1 MVTLRVG
8 INIMEKRRLGTSHLE
23 ITPVGA
29 GAFAIGGWMWGQQDE
44 RDSIA
49 ALRAALE
56 SGVNWI
62 DTAPVYGEGRA
73 SEVTGRVIKSL
84 PTADRPLVFT
94 KFGLH
99 IVDGEREKSGSAA
112 QVERDCEEELVRL
125 GVDCIDL
132 FQLHWPA
139 PEPVAETAAACD
151 RLLKA
156 GKIRAV
162 GVSNFSAAELAE
174 WAATGLPLHSVQN
187 GFSLVRPEPSLEVLP
202 WCRKHHVGLLAYSP
216 LFRGLLSGTW
226 TAEKTF
232 PPGDHRGQRDDFQGE
247 HLKRWLQAIEELR
260 TLGNEIGLDVRQ
272 LAVSRLLHEP
282 GVSGVIVGVRNADQ
296 GTELARLAVPL
307 YPETLRAIDAI
318 ANRARLEADG

>member
-1 MVTLRVG
+1 MKKRRVG
-8 INIMEKRRLGTSHLE
+8 SSDLD
-23 ITPVGA
+23 ITPIGA
-29 GAFAIGGWMWGQQDE
+29 GAFAIGGWMWGDQDE

-49 ALRAALE
+49 ALHAALD

-62 DTAPVYGEGRA
+62 DSAPVYGEGKA
-73 SEVTGRVIKSL
+73 SEVTGKVIQTL
-84 PTADRPLVFT
+84 PPSKRPLVFT

-99 IVDGEREKSGSAA
+99 IVDGERVKSGSTA
-112 QVERDCEEELVRL
+112 QVERDCEAELVRL

-151 RLLKA
+151 RLLRA

-162 GVSNFSAAELAE
+162 GVSNFNAAALAE
-174 WAATGLPLHSVQN
+174 WVATGLPLHSVQN

-202 WCRKHHVGLLAYSP
+202 WCREHQVGLLAYSP

-226 TAEKTF
+226 TADKTF
-232 PPGDHRGQRDDFQGE
+232 PPGDHRGQRDDFRGE
-247 HLKRWLQAIEELR
+247 HLRRWLQAVEALR
-260 TLGNEIGLDVRQ
+260 ALGKEIGLDVRQ

-282 GVSGVIVGVRNADQ
+282 GVSGVIVGVRNARQ
-296 GTELARLAVPL
+296 GTGLAQLAAPL
-307 YPETLRAIDAI
+307 APDTIRAIDAI
-318 ANRARLEADG
+318 ADRARRRHEI

>member
-1 MVTLRVG
+1 M
-8 INIMEKRRLGTSHLE
+8 NKRHLGSSELE

-29 GAFAIGGWMWGQQDE
+29 GAFAIGGWMWGEQDE

-49 ALRAALE
+49 ALRAALAR
-56 SGVNWI
+56 GVNWI
-62 DTAPVYGEGRA
+62 DSAPVYGEGRA
-73 SEVTGRVIKSL
+73 SEVTGKVLKSL
-84 PTADRPLVFT
+84 PPSVRPLIFT

-99 IVDGEREKSGSAA
+99 IVNGERVKSGSAA
-112 QVERDCEEELVRL
+112 QVERDCEAELVRL

-139 PEPVAETAAACD
+139 PEPVGETAAACD

-162 GVSNFSAAELAE
+162 GVSNFSTAELAE
-174 WAATGLPLHSVQN
+174 WVATGFPLHCVQN

-202 WCRKHHVGLLAYSP
+202 WCREHHVGLLAYSP

-226 TAEKTF
+226 TADKTF
-232 PPGDHRGQRDDFQGE
+232 PPGDHRGQREDFQGE
-247 HLKRWLQAIEELR
+247 HLRRWLQAIEELR
-260 TLGNEIGLDVRQ
+260 SLGKEIGLNVRQ

-282 GVSGVIVGVRNADQ
+282 GVSGVIVGVRNAAQ
-296 GTELARLAVPL
+296 GTGLAQLAAPL
-307 YPETLRAIDAI
+307 TPETLRVVDTI
-318 ANRARLEADG
+318 ANRARRP

>member
-1 MVTLRVG
+1 MEDG
-8 INIMEKRRLGTSHLE
+8 IMNKRRLGSSELE

-29 GAFAIGGWMWGQQDE
+29 GAFAIGGWMWGEQDE

-49 ALRAALE
+49 ALRAALD

-62 DTAPVYGEGRA
+62 DSAPVYGEGRA
-73 SEVTGRVIKSL
+73 SEVTGKLIKSL
-84 PTADRPLVFT
+84 PPSERPLVFT

-99 IVDGEREKSGSAA
+99 IVDGERVKSGSTV

-174 WAATGLPLHSVQN
+174 WAATGMPLHSVQN

-202 WCRKHHVGLLAYSP
+202 WCREHQVGLLAYSP
-216 LFRGLLSGTW
+216 LFRGLLAGTW
-226 TAEKTF
+226 TPDKTF
-232 PPGDHRGQRDDFQGE
+232 PPGDHRGQREDFRGE
-247 HLKRWLQAIEELR
+247 HLQRWLQAIEELR
-260 TLGNEIGLDVRQ
+260 TLGKEIGLDVRQ

-282 GVSGVIVGVRNADQ
+282 GVSGVIVGVRNAAQ
-296 GTELARLAVPL
+296 GTGLARLAVPL
-307 YPETLRAIDAI
+307 TPATIHEIDTIADKARRRADA
-318 ANRARLEADG
+318 

>member
-1 MVTLRVG
+1 MDN
-8 INIMEKRRLGTSHLE
+8 INMNKRHLGSSELE

-29 GAFAIGGWMWGQQDE
+29 GAFAIGGWMWGEQDE

-49 ALRAALE
+49 ALQAALD

-62 DTAPVYGEGRA
+62 DSAPVYGEGRA
-73 SEVTGRVIKSL
+73 SEVTGKVLKSL
-84 PTADRPLVFT
+84 PPSDRPLIFT

-99 IVDGEREKSGSAA
+99 IVDGERVKSGSAA
-112 QVERDCEEELVRL
+112 QVERDCEAELVRL

-139 PEPVAETAAACD
+139 PEPVGETAAACD

-162 GVSNFSAAELAE
+162 GVSNFSTAELTE
-174 WAATGLPLHSVQN
+174 WAATGFPLHCVQN

-202 WCRKHHVGLLAYSP
+202 WCREHHVGLLAYSP

-226 TAEKTF
+226 TADKTF
-232 PPGDHRGQRDDFQGE
+232 PPGDHRGQRKDFQGE
-247 HLKRWLQAIEELR
+247 HLRRWLQAIEELR
-260 TLGNEIGLDVRQ
+260 ALGKEIGLNVRQ

-282 GVSGVIVGVRNADQ
+282 GVSGVIVGVRNAAQ
-296 GTELARLAVPL
+296 GTGLAQLAAPL
-307 YPETLRAIDAI
+307 APEAIHAIDAI
-318 ANRARLEADG
+318 ANRARRP

>member
-1 MVTLRVG
+1 
-8 INIMEKRRLGTSHLE
+8 MEKRRLGTSDLE

-29 GAFAIGGWMWGQQDE
+29 GAFAIGGWMWGEQDE

-62 DTAPVYGEGRA
+62 DSAPVYGEGRA

-84 PTADRPLVFT
+84 PPADRPLVFT

-99 IVDGEREKSGSAA
+99 IVDGERVKSGSAA

-125 GVDCIDL
+125 GVERIDL

-139 PEPVAETAAACD
+139 PQPVAETAAACD
-151 RLLKA
+151 RLLQA

-202 WCRKHHVGLLAYSP
+202 WCRENQVGLLAYSP

-226 TAEKTF
+226 TSEKTF

-260 TLGNEIGLDVRQ
+260 ALGNEIGLDVRQ
-272 LAVSRLLHEP
+272 LAISRLLHEP
-282 GVSGVIVGVRNADQ
+282 GVSGVIVGVRNARQ
-296 GTELARLAVPL
+296 GTGLACLAAPL
-307 YPETLRAIDAI
+307 TPETLHAIDAI
-318 ANRARLEADG
+318 ADRARRDVPAFRF